1 MEANSINN
9 LLTMIEITPINV
21 ASFCINFVKIR
32 VELNLEDTT
41 SRAFYWLMEEE
52 RIILSGDI
60 EIPQQ
65 IHSQWGV
72 DDSCISNYVL
82 NELNLTKL

>member
-9 LLTMIEITPINV
+9 LLTMIEIIPINV

-60 EIPQQ
+60 EIPPQ

>member
-1 MEANSINN
+1 MATNSTNN
-9 LLTMIEITPINV
+9 LLTMIEIIPINV
-21 ASFCINFVKIR
+21 ASFWINFIKIR
-32 VELNLEDTT
+32 VELNLDDTK
-41 SRAFYWLMEEE
+41 SRAFYWLMEDEN
-52 RIILSGDI
+52 IILTGDI

-82 NELNLTKL
+82 NELNLTKF